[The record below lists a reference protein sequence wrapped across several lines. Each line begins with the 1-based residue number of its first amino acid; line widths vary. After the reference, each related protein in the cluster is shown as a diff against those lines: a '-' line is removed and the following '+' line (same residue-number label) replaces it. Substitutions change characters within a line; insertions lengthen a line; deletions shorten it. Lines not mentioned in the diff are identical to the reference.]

1 MKEIS
6 LLICLLAVAVL
17 SALYYREDAATA
29 RLMMTQ
35 YKQNQE
41 ILFKNLQRSYH
52 EKQELEKRNLAL
64 EQVASEETISFDWHA
79 DISNSAVIKQLQK
92 R

>member
-29 RLMMTQ
+29 RLMMCQ

-52 EKQELEKRNLAL
+52 EKRELEEKNEAM
-64 EQVASEETISFDWHA
+64 EQAVSEETIQFDWYA
-79 DISNSAVIKQLQK
+79 DISNSAVIKRLQK

>member
-1 MKEIS
+1 MKVIR

-41 ILFKNLQRSYH
+41 ILFQNLQRSYH
-52 EKQELEKRNLAL
+52 EKQELEDKNEAL
-64 EQVASEETISFDWHA
+64 EQAASKETISFDWHA
-79 DISNSAVIKQLQK
+79 DISNSTVIKQLQK

>member
-1 MKEIS
+1 MKVIR
-6 LLICLLAVAVL
+6 LLVCLLAVAVL

-41 ILFKNLQRSYH
+41 ILFQNLQRSYH
-52 EKQELEKRNLAL
+52 EKQELEDKNEAL
-64 EQVASEETISFDWHA
+64 EQAASKETISFDWHA
-79 DISNSAVIKQLQK
+79 DISNSTVIKQLQK